1 MAGPRPAEVCPRG
14 WVGSGPPGRAA
25 PHPQRKPKNSR
36 AALAKAASPAEWRP
50 VLLFAVL
57 TGMRCGEIR
66 ALDRSDVVLE
76 EPAHAIVW
84 RSHGGATKTRRARVA
99 WLVPRAAALV
109 TVSEGKVFR
118 TCRRTPRRPSS
129 TRRRLFRDSFH
140 RLRHTTTAHLRSAG
154 VSDALIGEQ
163 LGQSQAKTTRGYG
176 DDGGRALREGL
187 SRVAA
192 RWSPPNGDQPG
203 DQPERNLQEATP

>member
-1 MAGPRPAEVCPRG
+1 
-14 WVGSGPPGRAA
+14 
-25 PHPQRKPKNSR
+25 
-36 AALAKAASPAEWRP
+36 
-50 VLLFAVL
+50 
-57 TGMRCGEIR
+57 
-66 ALDRSDVVLE
+66 
-76 EPAHAIVW
+76 
-84 RSHGGATKTRRARVA
+84 
-99 WLVPRAAALV
+99 
-109 TVSEGKVFR
+109 
-118 TCRRTPRRPSS
+118 
-129 TRRRLFRDSFH
+129 LFRDSFH